1 MKKLD
6 DLKKQYEKL
15 GREIEK
21 LEKEKSE
28 LKLYDVIKWCGYEW
42 YIIELKDNETTLF
55 LKDKLPSSDVEQYFS
70 ERLLDSYKDVKF
82 DTKGKNPWWADSE
95 IRFTLNS
102 LFLDELDVEQMNKM
116 TTTVELDGQER
127 TTEDYVRLITKEE
140 TELLPQEILKCS
152 GQYGYWTMSPS
163 NFNWWFYAN
172 EFYVNSTGGLY
183 DWGNTWDGYGVRP
196 VINLNAD
203 VNELIK
209 LKK

>member
-1 MKKLD
+1 MEKLD

-163 NFNWWFYAN
+163 HFGNGFFAY
-172 EFYVNSTGGLY
+172 ELDVNSTGAVY
-183 DWGNTWDGYGVRP
+183 SSITWNGCGVRP
-196 VINLNAD
+196 VINLNTD

>member
-6 DLKKQYEKL
+6 DLKRQYEKL
-15 GREIEK
+15 GKEIEK
-21 LEKEKSE
+21 LEKQEGK
-28 LKLYDVIKWCGYEW
+28 LKLYDVIEWCGYEW
-42 YIIELKDNETTLF
+42 YIINLKDDETTLF
-55 LKDKLPSSDVEQYFS
+55 MKDKMPVSRVEKCFS
-70 ERLLDSYKDVKF
+70 ERLLDSDKDVKF

-163 NFNWWFYAN
+163 YFSSWFNAQAFHVYSTGA
-172 EFYVNSTGGLY
+172 VNSN
-183 DWGNTWDGYGVRP
+183 DTWNGYAVRP
-196 VINLNAD
+196 VINLNTD

>member
-6 DLKKQYEKL
+6 DLKRQYEKL
-15 GREIEK
+15 GKEIEK
-21 LEKEKSE
+21 LEKQEGK
-28 LKLYDVIKWCGYEW
+28 LKLYDVIEWCGYEW
-42 YIIELKDNETTLF
+42 YIINLKDDETTLF
-55 LKDKLPSSDVEQYFS
+55 MKDKMPVSRVEKYFS
-70 ERLLDSYKDVKF
+70 ERLLDSDKDVKF

-127 TTEDYVRLITKEE
+127 TTEDYVRLITEEE

-163 NFNWWFYAN
+163 GFSHWFRAN
-172 EFYVNSTGGLY
+172 ELGVYSAGAVNSNSA
-183 DWGNTWDGYGVRP
+183 WGGYGVRP
-196 VINLNAD
+196 VINLNTD

>member
-6 DLKKQYEKL
+6 DLKRQYEKL
-15 GREIEK
+15 GKEIEK
-21 LEKEKSE
+21 LEKQEGK
-28 LKLYDVIKWCGYEW
+28 LKLYDVIEWCGYEW
-42 YIIELKDNETTLF
+42 YIINLKDDETTLF
-55 LKDKLPSSDVEQYFS
+55 MKDKMPVSRVEKCFS
-70 ERLLDSYKDVKF
+70 ERLLDSDKDVKF

-163 NFNWWFYAN
+163 SFGNWFDAY
-172 EFYVNSTGGLY
+172 ELGVNSTGAVDDNY
-183 DWGNTWDGYGVRP
+183 TWNGYGVRP
-196 VINLNAD
+196 VINLNTD

>member
-15 GREIEK
+15 GKEIEK
-21 LEKEKSE
+21 LEKQKSK
-28 LKLYDVIKWCGYEW
+28 LKLYDVIEWCGYEW
-42 YIIELKDNETTLF
+42 YIINLKDNETTLF
-55 LKDKLPSSDVEQYFS
+55 MKDKLPSSDVEQYFS
-70 ERLLDSYKDVKF
+70 ERLLDSCKDVKF

-116 TTTVELDGQER
+116 TTTVGLDGQER

-152 GQYGYWTMSPS
+152 GEYGYWTMSPS
-163 NFNWWFYAN
+163 SFRYWFNAH
-172 EFYVNSTGGLY
+172 ELSVNSTGEVSPN
-183 DWGNTWDGYGVRP
+183 NTWNGYGVRP
-196 VINLNAD
+196 VINLNTD

>member
-6 DLKKQYEKL
+6 DLKRQYEKL
-15 GREIEK
+15 GKEIEK
-21 LEKEKSE
+21 LEKQEGK
-28 LKLYDVIKWCGYEW
+28 LKLYDVIEWCGYEW
-42 YIIELKDNETTLF
+42 YIINLKDDETTLF
-55 LKDKLPSSDVEQYFS
+55 MKDKMPVSRVEKYFS
-70 ERLLDSYKDVKF
+70 ERLLDSDKDVKF

-163 NFNWWFYAN
+163 HFLSWFGAL
-172 EFYVNSTGGLY
+172 ELDVHSTGAV
-183 DWGNTWDGYGVRP
+183 NNSSTWNGCGVRP
-196 VINLNAD
+196 VINLNTD

>member
-1 MKKLD
+1 MEKLD

-70 ERLLDSYKDVKF
+70 ERLLDSCKDVKF

-152 GQYGYWTMSPS
+152 GQYGCWTMSPS
-163 NFNWWFYAN
+163 CFIWWFYAD
-172 EFYVNSTGGLY
+172 VLRVHSSGAVRSS
-183 DWGNTWDGYGVRP
+183 NTWNGYGVRP
-196 VINLNAD
+196 VINLNTD

>member
-6 DLKKQYEKL
+6 DLKRQYEKL
-15 GREIEK
+15 GKEIEK
-21 LEKEKSE
+21 LEKQEGK
-28 LKLYDVIKWCGYEW
+28 LKLYDVIEWCGYEW
-42 YIIELKDNETTLF
+42 YIINLKDDETTLF
-55 LKDKLPSSDVEQYFS
+55 MKDKMPVSRVEKYFS
-70 ERLLDSYKDVKF
+70 ERLLDSDKDVKF

-163 NFNWWFYAN
+163 NFYNWFYAI
-172 EFYVNSTGGLY
+172 ELIVNSTGAV
-183 DWGNTWDGYGVRP
+183 DSSDTWGGYGVRP
-196 VINLNAD
+196 VINLNTD

>member
-6 DLKKQYEKL
+6 DLKRQYEKL
-15 GREIEK
+15 GKEIEE
-21 LEKEKSE
+21 LEKQGGK
-28 LKLYDVIKWCGYEW
+28 LKLYDVIEWCGYEW
-42 YIIELKDNETTLF
+42 YIINLKDNETTLF
-55 LKDKLPSSDVEQYFS
+55 MKDKMPVSRVEKYFS
-70 ERLLDSYKDVKF
+70 ERLLDSDKDVKF

-163 NFNWWFYAN
+163 FFVNGFYAR
-172 EFYVNSTGGLY
+172 ELYVYSTGAVY
-183 DWGNTWDGYGVRP
+183 HNNTWNGYGVRP
-196 VINLNAD
+196 VINLNTD

>member
-6 DLKKQYEKL
+6 DLKRQYEKL
-15 GREIEK
+15 GKEIEK
-21 LEKEKSE
+21 LEKQEGK
-28 LKLYDVIKWCGYEW
+28 LKLYDVIEWCGYEW
-42 YIIELKDNETTLF
+42 YIINLKDDETTLF
-55 LKDKLPSSDVEQYFS
+55 MKDKMPVSRVEKCFS
-70 ERLLDSYKDVKF
+70 ERLLDSDKDVKF

-163 NFNWWFYAN
+163 SFSDWFDADGLD
-172 EFYVNSTGGLY
+172 VPSTGAVNLHS
-183 DWGNTWDGYGVRP
+183 TWYGYGVRP
-196 VINLNAD
+196 VINLNTD

>member
-6 DLKKQYEKL
+6 DLKRQYEKL
-15 GREIEK
+15 GKEIEK
-21 LEKEKSE
+21 LEKQEGK
-28 LKLYDVIKWCGYEW
+28 LKLYDVIEWCGYEW
-42 YIIELKDNETTLF
+42 YIINLKDDETTLF
-55 LKDKLPSSDVEQYFS
+55 MKDKMPVSRVEKYFS
-70 ERLLDSYKDVKF
+70 ERLLDSDKDVKF

-163 NFNWWFYAN
+163 HFYGWFSAS
-172 EFYVNSTGGLY
+172 ELSVGSTGAVSG
-183 DWGNTWDGYGVRP
+183 DSTWGGYGVRP
-196 VINLNAD
+196 VINLNTD

>member
-1 MKKLD
+1 MEKLD

-70 ERLLDSYKDVKF
+70 ERLLDSCKDVKF

-163 NFNWWFYAN
+163 RFSNRFYAI
-172 EFYVNSTGGLY
+172 ELSVDSAGAVYSL
-183 DWGNTWDGYGVRP
+183 DAWGGYGVRP
-196 VINLNAD
+196 VINLNTD

>member
-6 DLKKQYEKL
+6 DLKRQYEKL
-15 GREIEK
+15 GKEIEK
-21 LEKEKSE
+21 LEKQEGK
-28 LKLYDVIKWCGYEW
+28 LKLYDVIEWCGYEW
-42 YIIELKDNETTLF
+42 YIINLKDDETTLF
-55 LKDKLPSSDVEQYFS
+55 MKDKMPVSRVEKYFS
-70 ERLLDSYKDVKF
+70 ERLLDSDKDVKF

-163 NFNWWFYAN
+163 HFPYWFNAY
-172 EFYVNSTGGLY
+172 ELLVRSTGAVNFS
-183 DWGNTWDGYGVRP
+183 DTWNGYGVRP
-196 VINLNAD
+196 VINLNTD